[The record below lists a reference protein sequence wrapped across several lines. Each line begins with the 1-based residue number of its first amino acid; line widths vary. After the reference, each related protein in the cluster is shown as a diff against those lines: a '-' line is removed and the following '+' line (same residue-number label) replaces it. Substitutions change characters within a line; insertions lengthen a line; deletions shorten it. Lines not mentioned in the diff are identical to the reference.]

1 MAAALSHQSQ
11 GWACHERRPRR
22 RSATSIASGDVEA
35 AAPWVRAGLSNPNQ
49 DLKRERESVKDGSGP
64 MSRMRGMFSVLL
76 LTSLSLTGVM
86 KDGAAAAGRSLP
98 SPGLGDGEAGTRP
111 GPAATSGLVA
121 SKLVARPL
129 EP

>member
-22 RSATSIASGDVEA
+22 WWTTGLGFEDVGA
-35 AAPWVRAGLSNPNQ
+35 AASWVRAGLSDPNQ
-49 DLKRERESVKDGSGP
+49 GLERERESVKDGSGP

-76 LTSLSLTGVM
+76 LTSLSLTGVK

-111 GPAATSGLVA
+111 GSAVASELAARPVEPAAS
-121 SKLVARPL
+121 
-129 EP
+129 